1 MSKNLHKLSYET
13 KLSMNQGFIT
23 PINVIEA
30 LPGDKWQQDT
40 TALLRCQPLLAPI
53 MHSVDIDIHHW
64 FVPIRLL
71 WNDFEDFITGGSD
84 GLNNSVAPTITA
96 PSGGFT
102 VGSLADYMGLPTGV
116 NGLKVS
122 ALPFRAY
129 NLIFNEWYRDQ
140 DLMTPIA
147 ISKASGV
154 DTTTG
159 TDLLRACWK
168 KDYFTSARTTSQ
180 KGDEINIP
188 LAGNAPIVTSNNVTV
203 TGAKPVLKMAYASD
217 GSVPPNGTI
226 GIYNNAVTAGT
237 TGSGP
242 TGGIYP
248 SNLEADLEDVAAVN
262 INDLRLAIKL
272 QVYKENML
280 RHGSRYVERL
290 LAGFGVSPQ
299 DSRLQ
304 LPELLGSGRQVIQFS
319 EVLQTAEGSEPVGE
333 MRGHG
338 IAAMKSNKFR
348 RFIPEYGYIIS
359 VMIVRPRTAYQQGL
373 NKMWTREVKEDFYQ
387 PELEHIG
394 MQAIT
399 NKEIYAA
406 SASPDAIFGYQDRY
420 DEYRH
425 TFDRVCGE
433 LKDTLDFWQ
442 MGRKFSSAPAL
453 NADFVRC
460 SGVDRVFA
468 TNADQFIVRARH
480 DIRVKRKLSRTG
492 RPMTF

>member
-1 MSKNLHKLSYET
+1 MGRNLHNLSYET

-40 TALLRCQPLLAPI
+40 TALLRCQPMLAPV
-53 MHSVDIDIHHW
+53 MHSVKIDIHHW
-64 FVPIRLL
+64 FVPARLL
-71 WNDFEDFITGGSD
+71 WNEFEDFITGGPKGISQP
-84 GLNNSVAPTITA
+84 VAPTIS
-96 PSGGFT
+96 SGEDGFAT
-102 VGSLADYMGLPTGV
+102 GSLADYMGLPTAV
-116 NGLKVS
+116 PNMTVS

-129 NLIFNEWYRDQ
+129 NLIYNHWYRDEDLQ
-140 DLMTPIA
+140 DE
-147 ISKASGV
+147 ISISLASGV

-159 TDLLRACWK
+159 TDLLRACWG

-188 LAGNAPIVTSNNVTV
+188 LSGNAPVSISSNNTAIRMGPPDNPNQIVTAINVNSQ
-203 TGAKPVLKMAYASD
+203 AYVGRS
-217 GSVPPNGTI
+217 GSW
-226 GIYNNAVTAGT
+226 AT
-237 TGSGP
+237 TGNLRFGEE
-242 TGGIYP
+242 TGLEG
-248 SNLEADLEDVAAVN
+248 EADLSEVSAVS
-262 INDLRLAIKL
+262 INDLRLAVKL
-272 QVYKENML
+272 QVYAENLL
-280 RHGSRYVERL
+280 RHGSRYTERL
-290 LAGFGVSPQ
+290 LAGFGVASQ

-304 LPELLGSGRQVIQFS
+304 LPELLGTGRQVIQFS

-359 VMIVRPRTAYQQGL
+359 FMIVRPRTAYQQGL
-373 NKMWTREVKEDFYQ
+373 NKMWTREVKEDYYQ

-394 MQAIT
+394 MQGIL

-406 SASPDAIFGYQDRY
+406 SASPNAIFGYQDRY

-433 LKDTLDFWQ
+433 LKNTLNFWTMQ
-442 MGRKFSSAPAL
+442 RIFGSAPAL
-453 NADFVRC
+453 NSDFVTC
-460 SGVDRVFA
+460 SGVDRIFA
-468 TNADQFIVRARH
+468 TDADQFIVRANH
-480 DIRVKRKLSRTG
+480 KIKVKRKLSRTG

>member
-13 KLSMNQGFIT
+13 KLSANQGYII

-40 TALLRCQPLLAPI
+40 TALLRCQPMLAPV
-53 MHSVDIDIHHW
+53 MHTVRVDIHHW
-64 FVPIRLL
+64 FVPLRLL

-84 GLNNSVAPTITA
+84 GLNASVPPTIKA
-96 PSGGFT
+96 GSSGFA
-102 VGSLADYMGLPTGV
+102 VGSLADYMGIPTGIAD
-116 NGLKVS
+116 LEVS
-122 ALPFRAY
+122 AMPFRAY

-140 DLMTPIA
+140 DLQTPSV
-147 ISKASGV
+147 ISKASGL
-154 DTTTG
+154 DTTTN
-159 TDLLRACWK
+159 LAMLRACWD
-168 KDYFTSARTTSQ
+168 KDYFTSARPSSQ
-180 KGDEINIP
+180 KGDEVNIP
-188 LAGNAPIVTSNNVTV
+188 LTGDAPVVSNGEVPQFKRTNG
-203 TGAKPVLKMAYASD
+203 TGAGENRNLYMNQPATTLGYSGSPV
-217 GSVPPNGTI
+217 
-226 GIYNNAVTAGT
+226 GT
-237 TGSGP
+237 TGNATFGDE
-242 TGGIYP
+242 TG
-248 SNLEADLEDVAAVN
+248 LEADLSEVSAVN
-262 INDLRLAIKL
+262 INDLRLAVKL

-290 LAGFGVSPQ
+290 LAGFGVRPQ

-304 LPELLGSGRQVIQFS
+304 IPELLGRGSQVIQFS
-319 EVLQTAEGSEPVGE
+319 EVLQTAEGDEPVGE

-359 VMIVRPRTAYQQGL
+359 VMIVRPKTAYQQGL

-399 NKEIYAA
+399 NKEIYAGH
-406 SASPDAIFGYQDRY
+406 SQPDGIFGYQDRY

-433 LKDTLDFWQ
+433 LKNTLNFWH
-442 MGRKFSSAPAL
+442 MGRVFSTPPAL
-453 NADFVRC
+453 NSDFVTC
-460 SGVDRVFA
+460 AGVDRVFA
-468 TNADQFIVRARH
+468 VNTDQFIIRAKH
-480 DIRVKRKLSRTG
+480 DIRVKRRLSRSG